1 MSIPSSPIYLKV
13 AQNSVAGEEKP
24 REEIHHNNKLPK
36 IPKSVMKR
44 MEKAEIS
51 EKEYLT
57 MLAYA
62 HWLPSGKRKLKLNYP
77 ELRQMLVAT
86 DLEQAPLTQTSG
98 LNKGGMIAVKGQKVL
113 KEMTQQEHLTLLNK
127 NRLKNN
133 PVYTSFRNNF
143 VV

>member
-1 MSIPSSPIYLKV
+1 MSIPSSLIYLKV
-13 AQNSVAGEEKP
+13 AQNSVAGEENPKD
-24 REEIHHNNKLPK
+24 EIYHNNNLPN
-36 IPKSVMKR
+36 IPKSVKKR
-44 MEKAEIS
+44 MARAEIS
-51 EKEYLT
+51 ENEYLT

-77 ELRQMLVAT
+77 ELREMLVAK

-98 LNKGGMIAVKGQKVL
+98 LSKGGMVSVKDPKIL
-113 KEMTQQEHLTLLNK
+113 HEMTQQEHLTLLNK

-143 VV
+143 LV